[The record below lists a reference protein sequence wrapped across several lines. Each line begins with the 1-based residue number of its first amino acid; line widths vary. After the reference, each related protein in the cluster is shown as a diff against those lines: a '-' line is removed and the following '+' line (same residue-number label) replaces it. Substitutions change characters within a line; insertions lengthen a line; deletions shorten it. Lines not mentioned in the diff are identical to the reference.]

1 MTKAF
6 ISLIVA
12 AAVPWTS
19 NALAQ
24 TAEPQPKIVVD
35 APLPEPLSRGVAL
48 IRYRTENLQI
58 LPVFGP
64 QALDVSPRIGHLH
77 VAVDGASWVWADT
90 GGGPIIV
97 AGLPEGADDDEAKVR
112 VESDRWNNE
121 QVHGSNVWRVVMQE
135 GPPSLAWRPS
145 SLDHV
150 FGDARRRDPKPEL
163 EQFAVNAWRAPKRI
177 LDAHSPDQQVQL
189 RLDLGSPSHRARL
202 PMPVATKAG
211 PVPTHDGLDDRE
223 NLQEQ
228 RRAAGRLPDLAK
240 YATRVQYIAPRMP
253 LTPSSGDTTYHV
265 PSVQVTAQEQD
276 MNARPNIDPVTTHSD
291 SNVLHW
297 LTNDTRDERF
307 IDNIF
312 AELCLRLQRAGIPVK
327 RASLHILIY
336 HPQWLGA
343 RIMWADGMREAELAR
358 VDYDVR
364 ERSEYID
371 SPANEIHDG
380 ATEVRENLERDP
392 SLGRKHAVYDEMRAK
407 GLTDYV
413 AWPLYHTLGKRHIV
427 TFATDRPGGFDDA
440 HIAGL
445 LKLLPALALVS
456 EIRIK
461 NRLARTLLET
471 YVGSHASELILA
483 GATRRGSG
491 TTVRAAIMICDL
503 RDFTRISDNWPR
515 DDVID
520 LLNGY
525 FDAMSEPIARHGG
538 EILKFI
544 GDGLLAIFPLSQP
557 SACANLL
564 HAVAEAR
571 QAMIVLNERNG
582 ETGRAP
588 LNYGIG
594 VHVGDVMYGNIGS
607 RTRLDFTVIGPAVN
621 MASRLETLTKQLGRT
636 VLLSR
641 AFADFVESDF
651 DLERVGEYPV
661 RGFNDPIELFA
672 YHG

>member
-1 MTKAF
+1 
-6 ISLIVA
+6 
-12 AAVPWTS
+12 
-19 NALAQ
+19 
-24 TAEPQPKIVVD
+24 
-35 APLPEPLSRGVAL
+35 
-48 IRYRTENLQI
+48 
-58 LPVFGP
+58 
-64 QALDVSPRIGHLH
+64 
-77 VAVDGASWVWADT
+77 
-90 GGGPIIV
+90 
-97 AGLPEGADDDEAKVR
+97 
-112 VESDRWNNE
+112 
-121 QVHGSNVWRVVMQE
+121 
-135 GPPSLAWRPS
+135 
-145 SLDHV
+145 
-150 FGDARRRDPKPEL
+150 
-163 EQFAVNAWRAPKRI
+163 
-177 LDAHSPDQQVQL
+177 
-189 RLDLGSPSHRARL
+189 
-202 PMPVATKAG
+202 
-211 PVPTHDGLDDRE
+211 
-223 NLQEQ
+223 
-228 RRAAGRLPDLAK
+228 
-240 YATRVQYIAPRMP
+240 
-253 LTPSSGDTTYHV
+253 
-265 PSVQVTAQEQD
+265 
-276 MNARPNIDPVTTHSD
+276 MNAPPNIDPATAYSD
-291 SNVLHW
+291 SDVLHW
-297 LTNDTRDERF
+297 LTNDARDERF

-312 AELCLRLQRAGIPVK
+312 AEMCIRLQRAGIPVK
-327 RASLHILIY
+327 RATLHVLIQ

-343 RIMWADGMREAELAR
+343 KIMWADGMREADITR
-358 VDYDVR
+358 VDHDVR
-364 ERSEYID
+364 GRSEYIG
-371 SPANEIHDG
+371 SPASEIHDG
-380 ATEVRENLERDP
+380 ATEVRENLASDP
-392 SLGRKHAVYDEMRAK
+392 ALGRKHTVYDEMQAM

-413 AWPLYHTLGKRHIV
+413 AWPLYHTLGKRHV
-427 TFATDRPGGFDDA
+427 VSFATDRPGGFDDA
-440 HIAGL
+440 QIASL
-445 LKLLPALALVS
+445 LKLLPVLALVS
-456 EIRIK
+456 EIRVK

-557 SACANLL
+557 SACADLL

-571 QAMIVLNERNG
+571 QAMVALNETNS
-582 ETGRAP
+582 ETGREP

-621 MASRLETLTKQLGRT
+621 MASRLESLTKQLGRT

-641 AFADFVESDF
+641 AFADFVESEF

>member
-1 MTKAF
+1 MDLPPN
-6 ISLIVA
+6 INSV
-12 AAVPWTS
+12 TS
-19 NALAQ
+19 
-24 TAEPQPKIVVD
+24 
-35 APLPEPLSRGVAL
+35 
-48 IRYRTENLQI
+48 
-58 LPVFGP
+58 
-64 QALDVSPRIGHLH
+64 
-77 VAVDGASWVWADT
+77 
-90 GGGPIIV
+90 
-97 AGLPEGADDDEAKVR
+97 GADGD
-112 VESDRWNNE
+112 
-121 QVHGSNVWRVVMQE
+121 VV
-135 GPPSLAWRPS
+135 
-145 SLDHV
+145 
-150 FGDARRRDPKPEL
+150 
-163 EQFAVNAWRAPKRI
+163 
-177 LDAHSPDQQVQL
+177 
-189 RLDLGSPSHRARL
+189 
-202 PMPVATKAG
+202 
-211 PVPTHDGLDDRE
+211 
-223 NLQEQ
+223 
-228 RRAAGRLPDLAK
+228 
-240 YATRVQYIAPRMP
+240 
-253 LTPSSGDTTYHV
+253 
-265 PSVQVTAQEQD
+265 
-276 MNARPNIDPVTTHSD
+276 
-291 SNVLHW
+291 HW

-312 AELCLRLQRAGIPVK
+312 AELCVRLQRAGIPVK
-327 RASLHILIY
+327 RATLHVLIH

-343 RIMWADGMREAELAR
+343 RIIWADGMREAELAR

-364 ERSEYID
+364 ERSEYIG
-371 SPANEIHDG
+371 SPANELQNG
-380 ATEVRENLERDP
+380 ATEVREKFERDR
-392 SLGRKHAVYDEMRAK
+392 SLGRQHAVYDEMREK

-413 AWPLYHTLGKRHIV
+413 AWPLYHTLGKRHMV
-427 TFATDRPGGFDDA
+427 TFATDRPGGFEDA
-440 HIAGL
+440 HIAAL
-445 LKLLPALALVS
+445 LKLLPVLALVS

-471 YVGSHASELILA
+471 YVGSHAAELILA

-503 RDFTRISDNWPR
+503 REFTRISDNWPR

-538 EILKFI
+538 EILKFV

-571 QAMIVLNERNG
+571 QAMIALNEKNG

-607 RTRLDFTVIGPAVN
+607 RSRLDFTVIGPAVN

-641 AFADFVESDF
+641 AFADFVEGEF

>member
-1 MTKAF
+1 M
-6 ISLIVA
+6 
-12 AAVPWTS
+12 
-19 NALAQ
+19 
-24 TAEPQPKIVVD
+24 
-35 APLPEPLSRGVAL
+35 R
-48 IRYRTENLQI
+48 
-58 LPVFGP
+58 
-64 QALDVSPRIGHLH
+64 RI
-77 VAVDGASWVWADT
+77 
-90 GGGPIIV
+90 
-97 AGLPEGADDDEAKVR
+97 
-112 VESDRWNNE
+112 
-121 QVHGSNVWRVVMQE
+121 
-135 GPPSLAWRPS
+135 
-145 SLDHV
+145 
-150 FGDARRRDPKPEL
+150 
-163 EQFAVNAWRAPKRI
+163 
-177 LDAHSPDQQVQL
+177 
-189 RLDLGSPSHRARL
+189 
-202 PMPVATKAG
+202 
-211 PVPTHDGLDDRE
+211 
-223 NLQEQ
+223 
-228 RRAAGRLPDLAK
+228 
-240 YATRVQYIAPRMP
+240 P
-253 LTPSSGDTTYHV
+253 LTPSSTDTTYPV
-265 PSVQVTAQEQD
+265 PSIQVAAREHD
-276 MNARPNIDPVTTHSD
+276 MKAPPNINPITAHSD
-291 SNVLHW
+291 NDVMHW

-312 AELCLRLQRAGIPVK
+312 AELCVRLQRAGIPVK
-327 RASLHILIY
+327 RASLHILIH

-343 RIMWADGMREAELAR
+343 RFMWTDGMQEAVIER

-380 ATEVRENLERDP
+380 ATEVRENLERD
-392 SLGRKHAVYDEMRAK
+392 SALGRKHAVYDEMRAK

-413 AWPLYHTLGKRHIV
+413 AWPLYHTLGKRHFV
-427 TFATDRPGGFDDA
+427 TFATDRPGGFHDVQL
-440 HIAGL
+440 AGL
-445 LKLLPALALVS
+445 FKLLPILALVS

-525 FDAMSEPIARHGG
+525 FDAMSQPIVRHGG

-557 SACANLL
+557 EACANLL
-564 HAVAEAR
+564 HAVTEAR
-571 QAMIVLNERNG
+571 QAMAALNEKNG

-607 RTRLDFTVIGPAVN
+607 QTRLDFTVIGPAVN
-621 MASRLETLTKQLGRT
+621 MASRLESLSKHLGKP

-641 AFADFVESDF
+641 AFAGFVDAAHRE
-651 DLERVGEYPV
+651 
-661 RGFNDPIELFA
+661 FA
-672 YHG
+672 PAATYAAAHNRDAQHTAFG